1 MLTKARPKTYRG
13 RGEFRS
19 NSCRTMTWLF
29 FNITPDVDT
38 FLSKIPSLWVSRLH
52 SCMYVPFTFAFIPT
66 RATVLD
72 LISQNNNGG
81 LLHIMGV
88 TVPACQFLCQ
98 QHVQNHSK
106 PKTILILT
114 KIQAIL
120 LFYRTRPATS
130 PLEDQF
136 EAFQFPTHSRHPL
149 SPIYCLYQLNIL
161 LDASHRPVPWL
172 FSSILSTL
180 VYTLCYTTISTIHCT
195 SKFYVMFNDI
205 YTQSS

>member
-1 MLTKARPKTYRG
+1 
-13 RGEFRS
+13 
-19 NSCRTMTWLF
+19 MTWLF
-29 FNITPDVDT
+29 FNITTDVDT
-38 FLSKIPSLWVSRLH
+38 FLSKIPSFWVSRLH

-72 LISQNNNGG
+72 LTSQNNNGG
-81 LLHIMGV
+81 LLHVMGV

-106 PKTILILT
+106 PNTILMLT

-136 EAFQFPTHSRHPL
+136 QAFQFPTHSPQPPPSYLLSLPTQYTARCKPSGCPL
-149 SPIYCLYQLNIL
+149 AFQFNIVGSCLCTLLHYTINHSLYQQIL
-161 LDASHRPVPWL
+161 CNV
-172 FSSILSTL
+172 
-180 VYTLCYTTISTIHCT
+180 
-195 SKFYVMFNDI
+195 
-205 YTQSS
+205 